1 MQDLHTLTQ
10 NIERYILE
18 MLDAEEEDFVQLRRK
33 ELAETFGC
41 VPSQINYVLRSRFT
55 PEQGFLVESRRG
67 GNGFIRILKI
77 SCESSEEKL
86 DHIDDLIGDYISERG
101 ARRVLQSLQERD
113 LITMRERL
121 LMEIS
126 LRNSEELSR
135 DACGLSVRERGII
148 TAEMLK
154 RMLRGIMLA

>member
-1 MQDLHTLTQ
+1 MQDLHSLTQ

-86 DHIDDLIGDYISERG
+86 DHIDDLIGDYISERD
-101 ARRVLQSLQERD
+101 ARRILQALQERD

-135 DACGLSVRERGII
+135 DACALSAHERGMI